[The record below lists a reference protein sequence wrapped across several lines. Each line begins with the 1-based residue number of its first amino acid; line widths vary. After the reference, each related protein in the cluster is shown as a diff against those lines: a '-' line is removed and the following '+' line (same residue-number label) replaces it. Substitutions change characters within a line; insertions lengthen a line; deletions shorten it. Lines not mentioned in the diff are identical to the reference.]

1 MDVNSFAIAIIDGDG
16 AVFRDDWIRKGEDG
30 GAMAAHQ
37 LRDDIKKHLKEAYP
51 DVNIETW
58 HIMVQVVLNLEGLS
72 RKLFSVDLAKSM
84 SELSA
89 FARGFSRAQGLF
101 SFIDV
106 GKGKEQADFKVRETL
121 RLMVHNLQ
129 CKHIIFGPCH
139 DKGYIVELRPY
150 QLETSV
156 LNKITL
162 LETTQPPREFSELAF
177 GRVKFNDVFRSELLP
192 EGWLPPT
199 PPPSTNKPN
208 PITPS
213 SVNKTINYS
222 AIASSWTSTIPFV
235 NSFKK
240 PVATPVKSMMA
251 SPRKFYFVNALGQ
264 RVDGP
269 LPQAD
274 AYSEQRFKERCEEE
288 GNRKPCNRDM
298 LRLRSADGKL
308 IRISREAARF
318 SEVLADMMNDIDEE
332 GTTEIPISEVDAKTL
347 ILIVEWCE
355 ATAVTKAE
363 EEAKDEAEKLAKEAR
378 RLTRKQA
385 REAREADRLEREARG
400 EEVGPPEPAN
410 DDSESDQGPIKSTT
424 YENPSDVI
432 PAWDKAFLDRLDK
445 EEVFDLI
452 TAANFF
458 DIEDLFKHC
467 ARWIAMVVDNMS
479 TEQMR
484 EYFGVQ
490 NDFTPEE
497 EEQIRK
503 DHGWADPDPSYY
515 D

>member
-1 MDVNSFAIAIIDGDG
+1 MNNDESKSGVGYLARLEHFHQLDKEREDMIKDLIAKYDDLEQRFESKCKEFDNEVQTRSIYQSRANDATTKLTDIRHKMDVNSFAIAIIDGDG

-37 LRDDIKKHLKEAYP
+37 LRDDIKKHLKEAHP

-72 RKLFSVDLAKSM
+72 RKLFCVDLAKSM

-150 QLETSV
+150 QLETSI

-162 LETTQPPREFSELAF
+162 LETTQPPREFGELAF
-177 GRVKFNDVFRSELLP
+177 RRVKFNDVFRSELLP

-199 PPPSTNKPN
+199 PPPSTSKPA

-213 SVNKTINYS
+213 SVNKAINYS
-222 AIASSWTSTIPFV
+222 TTASSWTSTLPFV

-240 PVATPVKSMMA
+240 PVATPVKSTKA
-251 SPRKFYFVNALGQ
+251 SPRKFYFVNASGQ

-274 AYSEQRFKERCEEE
+274 PYSEQRFKDRCEEE
-288 GNRKPCNRDM
+288 GSRKPCNRYHLHGICEENACLYYHGKPLSPGEQLI
-298 LRLRSADGKL
+298 LRIKARGSLCNYKSACKSIDCYWGHNCKFQKCQKLNCAFVNTHGIDLTPAEKVYEDG
-308 IRISREAARF
+308 SRE
-318 SEVLADMMNDIDEE
+318 VLS
-332 GTTEIPISEVDAKTL
+332 P
-347 ILIVEWCE
+347 
-355 ATAVTKAE
+355 
-363 EEAKDEAEKLAKEAR
+363 
-378 RLTRKQA
+378 
-385 REAREADRLEREARG
+385 
-400 EEVGPPEPAN
+400 
-410 DDSESDQGPIKSTT
+410 
-424 YENPSDVI
+424 
-432 PAWDKAFLDRLDK
+432 
-445 EEVFDLI
+445 
-452 TAANFF
+452 
-458 DIEDLFKHC
+458 
-467 ARWIAMVVDNMS
+467 
-479 TEQMR
+479 
-484 EYFGVQ
+484 
-490 NDFTPEE
+490 
-497 EEQIRK
+497 
-503 DHGWADPDPSYY
+503 
-515 D
+515 